1 MVAEPI
7 TQVDTYD
14 EGGIS
19 INDLEK
25 AIDELIE
32 LNNDKLP
39 PKPKIVQIKPEIIEQ
54 PIYQLPIE

>member
-25 AIDELIE
+25 AIEELIE

-39 PKPKIVQIKPEIIEQ
+39 PKPKVVQIKPEIIEQ
-54 PIYQLPIE
+54 PIYQQPIE

>member
-1 MVAEPI
+1 MVAEAI

-39 PKPKIVQIKPEIIEQ
+39 PKPKIVHIKPEIIEQ
-54 PIYQLPIE
+54 PIYQQPIE

>member
-1 MVAEPI
+1 MVAEAI

-39 PKPKIVQIKPEIIEQ
+39 TKPKIVQIKPEIIEQ
-54 PIYQLPIE
+54 PIYQQPIE

>member
-1 MVAEPI
+1 MVAEAI

-54 PIYQLPIE
+54 PIYQQPIE

>member
-1 MVAEPI
+1 MVAEAI

-32 LNNDKLP
+32 LNNDKLA

-54 PIYQLPIE
+54 PIYQQPIE

>member
-25 AIDELIE
+25 ALDELIE

-54 PIYQLPIE
+54 PIYQQPIE